1 MPARIVG
8 FVVKFGKV
16 KSDRKAQIIVKRK
29 VFLSA
34 IASIELVKSSI
45 GNFLLNKQ
53 PLHPILQ
60 SPPPDPPK
68 KHTVR

>member
-34 IASIELVKSSI
+34 IEPIELVKSSI
-45 GNFLLNKQ
+45 ANFLLNKQ
-53 PLHPILQ
+53 PLHPTL
-60 SPPPDPPK
+60 
-68 KHTVR
+68 